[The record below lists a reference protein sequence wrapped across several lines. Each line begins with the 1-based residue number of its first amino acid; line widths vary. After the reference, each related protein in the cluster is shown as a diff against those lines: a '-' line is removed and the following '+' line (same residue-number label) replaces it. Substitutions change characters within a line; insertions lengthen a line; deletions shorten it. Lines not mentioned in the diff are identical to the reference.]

1 MEFDTDWLTLGPH
14 RVRLRSTKGFPT
26 EAMRKAVEVVRI
38 AVDNNMSARARLV
51 EVVCRQEKIYEVT
64 IGTTIAKDKI
74 CAPQLETFIAGVL
87 GLPPDHINLIVT
99 TVEQSEVDLHFG
111 VYERMLAEKL
121 GTAPPL
127 Q

>member
-14 RVRLRSTKGFPT
+14 RVRLRSTRGFPT

-87 GLPPDHINLIVT
+87 GLPPDHIDLIVT
-99 TVEQSEVDLHFG
+99 TVEQSEADLHFG
-111 VYERMLAEKL
+111 VYERMHAEKL

>member
-26 EAMRKAVEVVRI
+26 VAMRKAVEVVRI

-51 EVVCRQEKIYEVT
+51 EVVCRQEKIYDVT
-64 IGTTIAKDKI
+64 IGTTVAKDKL

-87 GLPPDHINLIVT
+87 GLPSDHISLIVT

-121 GTAPPL
+121 GTAPPI

>member
-64 IGTTIAKDKI
+64 IGTTVAKDKI

-87 GLPPDHINLIVT
+87 GLPLDHISLIVT

-121 GTAPPL
+121 GTAPPI

>member
-14 RVRLRSTKGFPT
+14 RVRLRSTRGFPT
-26 EAMRKAVEVVRI
+26 EAMRKAVEIVRI
-38 AVDNNMSARARLV
+38 AVDNNMSARARMV

-64 IGTTIAKDKI
+64 IGTTVAKDKL

-87 GLPPDHINLIVT
+87 GLPSDHINLIVT

-121 GTAPPL
+121 GTAPPI

>member
-51 EVVCRQEKIYEVT
+51 EVVCRQEKIYDVT
-64 IGTTIAKDKI
+64 IGTTVAKDKL

-87 GLPPDHINLIVT
+87 GLPSDHISLIVT
-99 TVEQSEVDLHFG
+99 TVDQSEVDLHFG

-121 GTAPPL
+121 GTAPPI

>member
-1 MEFDTDWLTLGPH
+1 MELDTDWLTLGPH

-64 IGTTIAKDKI
+64 IGTTVAKDKI

-87 GLPPDHINLIVT
+87 GLPLDHISLIVT

-121 GTAPPL
+121 GTAPPI

>member
-64 IGTTIAKDKI
+64 IGTTVAKDKI

-87 GLPPDHINLIVT
+87 GLPSDHISLIVM

-121 GTAPPL
+121 GTAPPV

>member
-38 AVDNNMSARARLV
+38 AVDSNMSARARLV

-64 IGTTIAKDKI
+64 IGTTVAKDKA

-87 GLPPDHINLIVT
+87 GLPSDHINLIVT

-121 GTAPPL
+121 GTAPPI

>member
-14 RVRLRSTKGFPT
+14 RVRLRSTRGFPT

-99 TVEQSEVDLHFG
+99 TVVQSEVDLHLG

>member
-1 MEFDTDWLTLGPH
+1 MEFDTEWLTLGPH

-26 EAMRKAVEVVRI
+26 EAMRKAVEVIRI
-38 AVDNNMSARARLV
+38 AVDNNMSARARMV

-64 IGTTIAKDKI
+64 IGTTVAKDKL

-87 GLPPDHINLIVT
+87 GLPSDHINLIVT

-121 GTAPPL
+121 GTAPPI

>member
-14 RVRLRSTKGFPT
+14 RVRLRSTRGFPT

-99 TVEQSEVDLHFG
+99 TVVQSEVDLHFG

-121 GTAPPL
+121 GTAPPP

>member
-51 EVVCRQEKIYEVT
+51 EVVCRQEKIYDVT
-64 IGTTIAKDKI
+64 IGTTVAKDKI

-87 GLPPDHINLIVT
+87 GLPSDHISLIVT

-121 GTAPPL
+121 GTAPPI

>member
-64 IGTTIAKDKI
+64 IGTTVAKDKL

-87 GLPPDHINLIVT
+87 GLPSDHINLIVT

-121 GTAPPL
+121 GTAPPI

>member
-14 RVRLRSTKGFPT
+14 RVRLRSTRGFPT

-64 IGTTIAKDKI
+64 IGTTIAKDRI
-74 CAPQLETFIAGVL
+74 CAPQLEAFIAGVL

>member
-26 EAMRKAVEVVRI
+26 EAMRKAVDVIRI
-38 AVDNNMSARARLV
+38 AVDNNMSARARIV
-51 EVVCRQEKIYEVT
+51 EVVCRHEKNYEVT
-64 IGTTIAKDKI
+64 IGTTVAKDKV
-74 CAPQLETFIAGVL
+74 CAPQLETFVAGVL

-99 TVEQSEVDLHFG
+99 TVDQSEVDLHFG

-121 GTAPPL
+121 GVAPPI

>member
-14 RVRLRSTKGFPT
+14 RVRLRSTRGFPT

-99 TVEQSEVDLHFG
+99 TVVQSEVDLHFG

>member
-64 IGTTIAKDKI
+64 IGTTVAKDKI

-87 GLPPDHINLIVT
+87 GLPSDHISLIVT

-121 GTAPPL
+121 GTAPPI

>member
-14 RVRLRSTKGFPT
+14 RVRLRSTRGFPT

-121 GTAPPL
+121 GTTPPL